1 MASVVSHR
9 DRVWSRREIEGLI
22 ADGRKIIILRGQ
34 VLRVDAWLPYHPG
47 GDKSILHMVGR
58 DATDEIAALH
68 SAEAQAQ
75 MQKYA
80 IGRVQGSWENFL
92 PPIQGGI
99 FRPPVSKN
107 DGDEALPA
115 ETDASSSGT
124 STPSP
129 SVFEIE
135 QTGDAVRP
143 RRTGNDSPTSS
154 TSSLFSSEA
163 EPRQFRL
170 VEASTAHAIS
180 TDVSKYPPLDKISQD
195 EVASK
200 YRQLD
205 EKLRSKGLYQC
216 EYSCYAV
223 EFARY
228 LILFVLF
235 RTFLHYSHYT
245 LSSICLGLFWQL
257 LTFAAHDAAHLSITH
272 GFHTD
277 SCIGIL
283 IADFLG
289 GLSAGWWKRN
299 HNIHHIVTNSPE
311 HDPDIQHMP
320 FFAISSRF
328 FSSLRSTYYDHV
340 MKFDAASQ
348 FFIKH
353 QHYLYYPILLMGRFN
368 LYRLAWL
375 YLLDP
380 AQAPRKGPAWW
391 HRHLEMAGQVF
402 FWYWFGYRTLYLSI
416 PTWSSRITFLLIS
429 HMVTGPLHV
438 QFTLSHFAMSSA
450 DLGVHESFA
459 QKVARTT
466 MDVDCPPWLDF
477 VHGGLQFQVV
487 HHLFPRLPRHNLR
500 RAQKYVKEFCNDVG
514 IPYVIFS
521 FTRGN
526 KEVISRLAEVAEQL
540 RILEECRK
548 VAAKDLVEGHH
559 RH

>member
-1 MASVVSHR
+1 MAPAMSHR
-9 DRVWSRREIEGLI
+9 NRLWSRSEIEGLI
-22 ADGRKIIILRGQ
+22 ADGRKIIIFRGQ
-34 VLRVDAWLPYHPG
+34 VLKADAWLPYHPG

-75 MQKYA
+75 MQKYV
-80 IGRVQGSWENFL
+80 IGRVHGTWENFL
-92 PPIQGGI
+92 PPIQGGV
-99 FRPPVSKN
+99 FRHPVSKN
-107 DGDEALPA
+107 DGDEALSA

-124 STPSP
+124 STPSS
-129 SVFEIE
+129 SVFDIG
-135 QTGDAVRP
+135 QAGDQVRL
-143 RRTGNDSPTSS
+143 RRTGNETPVS
-154 TSSLFSSEA
+154 TASSLFSSET
-163 EPRQFRL
+163 EPRRFSH
-170 VEASTAHAIS
+170 VETSTAHAIS
-180 TDVSKYPPLDKISQD
+180 TDVSKYPLLDKISQD
-195 EVASK
+195 EVVSK

-205 EKLRSKGLYQC
+205 EKLRSEGLYQC
-216 EYSCYAV
+216 EYSYYAV

-228 LILFVLF
+228 SILFALF
-235 RTFLHYSHYT
+235 LTFLHYSYYT
-245 LSSICLGLFWQL
+245 LSSICLGLFWHL
-257 LTFAAHDAAHLSITH
+257 LAFAAHDAGHLSITH

-277 SCIGIL
+277 SCIGIF

-289 GLSAGWWKRN
+289 GLSVGWWKRN
-299 HNIHHIVTNSPE
+299 HNVHHIVTNSPE

-328 FSSLRSTYYDHV
+328 FSSLRSTYYDRV
-340 MKFDAASQ
+340 MKFDAAAQ

-391 HRHLEMAGQVF
+391 HRHLEMAGQAF
-402 FWYWFGYRTLYLSI
+402 FWYWFGYQTLYLSI

-429 HMVTGPLHV
+429 HMVTAPLHV
-438 QFTLSHFAMSSA
+438 QLTLSHFAMSSA

-459 QKVARTT
+459 QKMARTT

-477 VHGGLQFQVV
+477 IHGGLQFQVV

-500 RAQKYVKEFCNDVG
+500 RAQQYVKEFCDDVG

-540 RILEECRK
+540 RVLEECRK
-548 VAAKDLVEGHH
+548 VAAKDLIQGHH